1 MQSSLASAGRG
12 RNYGHKVVEQS
23 GSEVNSKTETK
34 EVIDNFITQS
44 EELEKVI
51 KNNLACQTSEEV
63 TVQGRSIAFS

>member
-1 MQSSLASAGRG
+1 M
-12 RNYGHKVVEQS
+12 EQH

-44 EELEKVI
+44 EEIEKVI
-51 KNNLACQTSEEV
+51 KNNLALQTSEEV